1 MNNSNFDYEKFFNF
15 NVYNQSW
22 TDAQKHQYFLE
33 KRNEKYQIYIAL
45 LVIVSCLLGGILF
58 VDFLISIA
66 FLVLLVL
73 GGQIIEFRKK
83 YFSFR
88 DIEEDEKF
96 R

>member
-1 MNNSNFDYEKFFNF
+1 MNNSNFDYEKFFNYK
-15 NVYNQSW
+15 VYNQSW

-58 VDFLISIA
+58 VDFLISVA
-66 FLVLLVL
+66 FLVLLIFV
-73 GGQIIEFRKK
+73 GQIIGFRRK

>member
-1 MNNSNFDYEKFFNF
+1 MNNSNFDYEKFFNYK
-15 NVYNQSW
+15 VYNQSW

-58 VDFLISIA
+58 VDFLISVA
-66 FLVLLVL
+66 FLVLLIFV
-73 GGQIIEFRKK
+73 GQIIGFRRK
-83 YFSFR
+83 YITFR